1 MGVMRVLVLVQAYPS
16 QEKPYNQAYVHA
28 RVLHYLKQGWQVEVL
43 SFACQ
48 EQYLFEGVQVL
59 PETVLNK
66 QAHRYDVWVSHAP
79 NLRNHLRLI
88 LKWRKYWQRLVWVI
102 HGHEVLIKAHYYPP
116 PYPWMPQKTGFKQVA
131 DRAYDALKVRIL
143 AKFLDHYLPRQKI
156 QLIFVSQWMK
166 EAFETGVKLSC
177 PLSKNRFS
185 IIANPVHPLFLQ
197 TEWQPPSHPAA
208 DFITLRPLDEPKYA
222 VDLVYQLAQDNPNL
236 QFHLYGQGRFFQYHP
251 PLPNLTWFDRF
262 CTQTEIP
269 TLLAN
274 YRAALMPTRLD
285 AQGVMAC
292 EMATLGIP
300 VLTSDLPVCREMLKD
315 FPRTGFL
322 SRSGP
327 TDLRAFLTQSLPE
340 RGDFRHFSPEQT
352 VAKEIQVIASGK
364 ACDSDAL
371 ETSALEPQ

>member
-1 MGVMRVLVLVQAYPS
+1 MRVLVLVQAYPS

-28 RVLHYLKQGWQVEVL
+28 RVLHYLQQGWQVDVL
-43 SFACQ
+43 SFASQ
-48 EQYLFEGVQVL
+48 EPYLFEGVQIL
-59 PETVLNK
+59 PETALNK

-88 LKWRKYWQRLVWVI
+88 LKWRKNWQRLVWVI

-116 PYPWMPQKTGFKQVA
+116 PYPWMPQTPRLKKFA

-177 PLSKNRFS
+177 PLAQNRFS

-197 TEWQPPSHPAA
+197 TEWVPPSQPAA

-222 VDLVYQLAQDNPNL
+222 VDLVYQLAQDNPHI

-262 CTQTEIP
+262 CTQAEIP
-269 TLLAN
+269 ALLAN

-300 VLTSDLPVCREMLKD
+300 VLTSDLPVCREMLKG

-327 TDLRAFLTQSLPE
+327 TDLSAFLAQSLPE
-340 RGDFRHFSPEQT
+340 RGDFRRFSPEQT

-364 ACDSDAL
+364 ACDSDGV
-371 ETSALEPQ
+371 TSAP